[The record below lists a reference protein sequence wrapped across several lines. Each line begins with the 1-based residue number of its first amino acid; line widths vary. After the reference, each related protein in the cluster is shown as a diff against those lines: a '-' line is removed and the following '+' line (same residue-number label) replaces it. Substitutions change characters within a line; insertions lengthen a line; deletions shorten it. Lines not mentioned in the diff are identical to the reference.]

1 MLLYFWQHDF
11 LCAVVKFIYF
21 CKITIKQPIKLRQ
34 MINSEKKLLIAKSEI
49 ELCLNPRMANR
60 HGLIAGATG
69 TGKTVSLQVMAEAF
83 SSIGVPVFMS
93 DIKGDLS
100 GVGKIGTSNQR
111 ISDRISQLQIEGF
124 HHTSFP
130 VTFWDLFGEQGH
142 PLRTTISEMGPLLL
156 GRLLNLNDIQNS
168 VLTLVFRIADDND
181 LLLLD
186 LKDLQKMCEYIGNN
200 REQFT
205 TKYGNISAAS
215 IGAIQRELIGLEEQN
230 ADKFFGEPTID
241 IFDFMQTDSNGMGM
255 INILAADKLMMSP
268 RTYSTLLLYLM
279 SELFERLPEV
289 GDLDKPRL
297 VFFFDEAH
305 LLFND
310 ASKVVIEKI
319 EQVVRL
325 IRSKGVGIY
334 FITQNPIDI
343 PETVLG
349 QLGNK
354 IQHAL
359 RAFTPRDQKAVKT
372 AAETFRANPSLDVEK
387 VISEMGVGEALVSFL
402 DEKGIPSM
410 VERAKVLPPQA
421 QIGPISSDERANL
434 LRQSLV
440 AGVYEKAVD
449 RESAFEI
456 LQNRVNT
463 QIQEVQQEKER
474 ILLEKEQTERA
485 KIEAREEKQ
494 REKSAGEG
502 IFGDLTKVVGR
513 SVTQQIGSQLGR
525 ALVRGLLGGLM
536 GGSKS
541 KKFF

>member
-1 MLLYFWQHDF
+1 M
-11 LCAVVKFIYF
+11 
-21 CKITIKQPIKLRQ
+21 ITP
-34 MINSEKKLLIAKSEI
+34 EGKLLIAKSGIEI
-49 ELCLNPRMANR
+49 FLNPRMANR

-100 GVGKIGTSNQR
+100 GVSKTGVDNQR
-111 ISDRISQLQIEGF
+111 IVDRITQLQVDGYT
-124 HHTSFP
+124 HRAFP
-130 VTFWDLFGEQGH
+130 VTFWDLYGEQGH
-142 PLRTTISEMGPLLL
+142 PLRTTISEIGPLLL
-156 GRLLNLNDIQNS
+156 SRLMNLNDIQSS
-168 VLTLVFRIADDND
+168 VLTLVFRIADDNQ

-186 LKDLQKMCEYIGNN
+186 LKDLQKMCEYVGNN

-205 TKYGNISAAS
+205 TTYGNISAAS

-230 ADKFFGEPTID
+230 ADKFFSEPAID
-241 IFDFMQTDSNGMGM
+241 IFDFMQTDSNGFGM
-255 INILAADKLMMSP
+255 INILAADKLMMAP

-289 GDLDKPRL
+289 GDVEKPKL

-310 ASKVVIEKI
+310 APKVLTEKI

-334 FITQNPIDI
+334 FITQNPIDV
-343 PETVLG
+343 PETILG

-372 AAETFRANPSLDVEK
+372 AAETFRPNPALSVEQ
-387 VISEMGVGEALVSFL
+387 VITELGVGEALVSFL

-410 VERAKVLPPQA
+410 VEKAKILPPQA
-421 QIGPISSDERANL
+421 QIGPITPEERAAII
-434 LRQSLV
+434 RRSV
-440 AGVYEKAVD
+440 IAGVYEKDVD
-449 RESAFEI
+449 RESAFEV
-456 LQNRVNT
+456 LQARLNS
-463 QIQEVQQEKER
+463 QAQEVQQQKER
-474 ILLEKEQTERA
+474 EAFQKEEAERI
-485 KIEAREEKQ
+485 KTEAREEK
-494 REKSAGEG
+494 EKARTQDTG

-513 SVTQQIGSQLGR
+513 TVTQQVGGQLGR
-525 ALVRGLLGGLM
+525 ALVRGLLGGLF
-536 GGSKS
+536 GGKS
-541 KKFF
+541 KKLF

>member
-1 MLLYFWQHDF
+1 
-11 LCAVVKFIYF
+11 
-21 CKITIKQPIKLRQ
+21 
-34 MINSEKKLLIAKSEI
+34 MINSDGKLLIAKSGI
-49 ELCLNPRMANR
+49 ELFLTPRMANR

-83 SSIGVPVFMS
+83 SSIGVPVFVS

-100 GVGKIGTSNQR
+100 GVSKSGEGNQR
-111 ISDRISQLQIEGF
+111 VADRVAKMQLEGF
-124 HHTSFP
+124 TNSSFP

-156 GRLLNLNDIQNS
+156 GRLMNLNDIQES
-168 VLTLVFRIADDND
+168 VLTLVFRIADDNK

-186 LKDLQKMCEYIGNN
+186 LKDLQKMCEYVGNN

-205 TKYGNISAAS
+205 TAYGNISAAS
-215 IGAIQRELIGLEEQN
+215 IGAIQRELIALEEQN
-230 ADKFFGEPTID
+230 ADKFFSEPAID
-241 IFDFMQTDSNGMGM
+241 IFDFIQTDTNGKGM

-289 GDLDKPRL
+289 GDMDKPKL

-305 LLFND
+305 LLFTD
-310 ASKVVIEKI
+310 APRVVVEKI

-343 PETVLG
+343 PDTILG

-372 AAETFRANPSLDVEK
+372 AAETFRANPALDVEK
-387 VISEMGVGEALVSFL
+387 VISELGVGEALVSFL
-402 DEKGIPSM
+402 DEKGIPGM
-410 VERAKVLPPQA
+410 VEKAMMLPPQA
-421 QIGPISSDERANL
+421 QIGPITPEERSML
-434 LRQSLV
+434 MRRSLV
-440 AGVYEKAVD
+440 AGVYEKEID

-456 LQNRVNT
+456 LQARISDQLQQV
-463 QIQEVQQEKER
+463 QEEKVR
-474 ILLEKEQTERA
+474 KAMFKEEAERA
-485 KIEAREEKQ
+485 KIAAREEKE
-494 REKSAGEG
+494 RARTANSSVLGSLSKS
-502 IFGDLTKVVGR
+502 VGR
-513 SVTQQIGSQLGR
+513 SVTSQIGSQIGR
-525 ALVRGLLGGLM
+525 ALVRGLLGGLL
-536 GGSKS
+536 GGGKRKS
-541 KKFF
+541 LF

>member
-1 MLLYFWQHDF
+1 MLTPDG
-11 LCAVVKFIYF
+11 
-21 CKITIKQPIKLRQ
+21 
-34 MINSEKKLLIAKSEI
+34 KLLIAKSGI
-49 ELCLNPRMANR
+49 ELLINPRMANR

-83 SSIGVPVFMS
+83 SSIGVPVFVS

-100 GVGKIGTSNQR
+100 GVSKTGVDNQR
-111 ISDRISQLQIEGF
+111 ITDRLSQLQIEGYS
-124 HHTSFP
+124 HQAFP

-156 GRLLNLNDIQNS
+156 GRLMNLNEIQES
-168 VLTLVFRIADDND
+168 VLTLVFRIADDNN

-186 LKDLQKMCEYIGNN
+186 LKDLQKMCEYVGNN

-205 TKYGNISAAS
+205 TAYGNISAAS
-215 IGAIQRELIGLEEQN
+215 IGAIQRELISLEEQN
-230 ADKFFGEPTID
+230 ADKFFSEPAID
-241 IFDFMQTDSNGMGM
+241 IMDFIQTDSNGRGI

-289 GDLDKPRL
+289 GDMEKPKL

-305 LLFND
+305 LLFTD
-310 ASKVVIEKI
+310 APRVVVEKI

-343 PETVLG
+343 PDTILG

-372 AAETFRANPSLDVEK
+372 AAETFRPNPALDVEK
-387 VISEMGVGEALVSFL
+387 VISELGVGEALVSFL
-402 DEKGIPSM
+402 DDKGIPSM
-410 VERAKVLPPQA
+410 VEKAKILPPQA
-421 QIGPISSDERANL
+421 QIGPIAPDERSAL
-434 LRQSLV
+434 MRRSII
-440 AGVYEKAVD
+440 AGVYEKEVD

-456 LQNRVNT
+456 LQARLNN
-463 QIQEVQQEKER
+463 QAQQEQQMREQEAMAREQAERAKAEARLEKER
-474 ILLEKEQTERA
+474 A
-485 KIEAREEKQ
+485 
-494 REKSAGEG
+494 SGAGPD
-502 IFGDLTKVVGR
+502 IFGNLTKAVGR
-513 SVTQQIGSQLGR
+513 SVTSQIGGQIGR
-525 ALVRGLLGGLM
+525 ALVRGLLGGLL
-536 GGSKS
+536 GGKGKKS
-541 KKFF
+541 LF

>member
-1 MLLYFWQHDF
+1 
-11 LCAVVKFIYF
+11 
-21 CKITIKQPIKLRQ
+21 
-34 MINSEKKLLIAKSEI
+34 MINSENKLLIAKSGI
-49 ELCLNPRMANR
+49 ELFLNPRMANR
-60 HGLIAGATG
+60 HGLMAGATG

-100 GVGKIGTSNQR
+100 GVSKIGTSNQR
-111 ISDRISQLQIEGF
+111 ITDRITQLQIEGF
-124 HHTSFP
+124 NHKSYP
-130 VTFWDLFGEQGH
+130 VTFWDMFGEQGH
-142 PLRTTISEMGPLLL
+142 PMRTTISEMGPLLL
-156 GRLLNLNDIQNS
+156 GRLMNLNDIQNS

-186 LKDLQKMCEYIGNN
+186 LKDLQKMCEYVGNY

-230 ADKFFGEPTID
+230 ADKFFGEPAID
-241 IFDFMQTDSNGMGM
+241 IFDFMQTDSKGLGM
-255 INILAADKLMMSP
+255 INILAADKLMMVP

-310 ASKVVIEKI
+310 APKVVIEKI

-343 PETVLG
+343 PDTILG

-372 AAETFRANPSLDVEK
+372 AAETFRANPALDVEK
-387 VISEMGVGEALVSFL
+387 VICEMGVGEALVSFL

-410 VERAKVLPPQA
+410 VERAKILPPQA
-421 QIGPISSDERANL
+421 QIGPISPDERTNL
-434 LRQSLV
+434 LRQSIV
-440 AGVYEKAVD
+440 AGVYERAVD

-456 LQNRVNT
+456 LQSRINSQQQQVREE
-463 QIQEVQQEKER
+463 QERKT
-474 ILLEKEQTERA
+474 LEKEQAIQAKMSEKEER
-485 KIEAREEKQ
+485 E
-494 REKSAGEG
+494 REKSSGSG
-502 IFGDLTKVVGR
+502 MFGDITKVVGR
-513 SVTQQIGSQLGR
+513 TVTQQIGSQLGR

>member
-1 MLLYFWQHDF
+1 
-11 LCAVVKFIYF
+11 
-21 CKITIKQPIKLRQ
+21 

-111 ISDRISQLQIEGF
+111 ISERISQLQIEGF
-124 HHTSFP
+124 HHTSFT

-200 REQFT
+200 LEQFT